1 MDILAF
7 ERPCR
12 YIPLNPDCSVADALI
27 PGLTLDGIDIVTD
40 ILVVPTVDDP
50 LLVVHVSVPV
60 TAVVVVMLL
69 HHDMGGVIV
78 AEVPAPYTDV
88 DRLPYLSVRS
98 CVKLLLAR
106 LMDTVFPLPITIV
119 PVEMLD
125 ALGIVGRVM
134 PLLPLIVPI
143 HVPE

>member
-1 MDILAF
+1 MAILAL

-12 YIPLNPDCSVADALI
+12 YRPLNPDCSVADALI
-27 PGLTLDGIDIVTD
+27 PGLTLDGMDMVTD
-40 ILVVPTVDDP
+40 ILVLPTVDDP
-50 LLVVHVSVPV
+50 LLVVQVSVPV
-60 TAVVVVMLL
+60 TLVVVVMLL
-69 HHDMGGVIV
+69 HHDIGGVIV
-78 AEVPAPYTDV
+78 AEVPAPYTEV
-88 DRLPYLSVRS
+88 DRLPYLSVKS

-106 LMDTVFPLPITIV
+106 LIDTVFPLPITIV

-125 ALGIVGRVM
+125 ARGIVGSVI